1 MKRAYWYQPI
11 SHYWKQEKIN
21 LSFTLLNFYA
31 MISTVNIFKDIKE
44 NKQSVIQELHDNLFF
59 AGRKLGL
66 ASKVTYQDYQEA
78 VIDAVMVF
86 IHKVNTGQYQ
96 DLGVQISYYMMK
108 ILRFKLLASLRK
120 NAKQYALVNLDES
133 IHVSEEKEEND
144 RLRIVQKFMNLLR
157 PQERGLIELTFFAGM
172 SDKEI
177 YEKDLCIY
185 SSVDSIKTQR
195 YKIVKKLT
203 NLVKREYSSL
213 AMCY

>member
-1 MKRAYWYQPI
+1 
-11 SHYWKQEKIN
+11 
-21 LSFTLLNFYA
+21 
-31 MISTVNIFKDIKE
+31 KDIKE